1 MGQTAAIF
9 VTQVTNSN
17 SLLTGRE
24 SLISDI
30 NMQVCNVVLLC
41 FLIPVNCLF
50 TLVNMLHNYQ
60 LTHLL
65 TPVHLHLMCIGLH
78 LRTVS
83 GLNRQIV
90 RLLRDKGHHHWFP
103 FRGSSCHR
111 GWLTSLQEM

>member
-65 TPVHLHLMCIGLH
+65 TPVHLHLTCIGLH

-90 RLLRDKGHHHWFP
+90 RLLRYLP
-103 FRGSSCHR
+103 
-111 GWLTSLQEM
+111 